1 MVDFN
6 DLFQMNASLE
16 VFSGLVIAILLVT
29 YLFQKGNRDKMFKWF
44 SIILVLDVLMMA
56 FDAPI
61 WILLSNPASFKVTA
75 VKILT
80 FLSDSMSC
88 LMLVAYAFCLTEY
101 INKYKKT
108 SKTLAYVIS
117 VVSAIIIVLCFVNTF
132 NDMFITYDANGVDRD
147 GHLSGLYKVMFAIP
161 QVLNLIFI
169 LANTKEIGVGKTMLL
184 ALFCAAPL
192 IAAPMQLFW
201 EVTPVYIATTF
212 SLILCYSLFVNEQI
226 QKSAEKDKELL
237 KKEIELIESKNAI
250 FLSQIQPHF
259 LYNSLTSIYSLC
271 ESDPEKAKLAIVDFS
286 KYLRANLDSLKQK
299 DLITFN
305 EELNHIKAYLRLE
318 KLRYDDD
325 LNIVYEIN
333 VSDFLLPVLTVQ
345 PLVENAINH
354 GICNTKE
361 GGIINIKTNETED
374 YYEIKVIDNGAGFC
388 ENELYDPNR
397 SHTGIDNVRSRL
409 KNMCNGTLEIASI
422 IGVGTTAII
431 KIPKGE

>member
-1 MVDFN
+1 
-6 DLFQMNASLE
+6 
-16 VFSGLVIAILLVT
+16 
-29 YLFQKGNRDKMFKWF
+29 MFKWF
-44 SIILVLDVLMMA
+44 SVILILDVIMM
-56 FDAPI
+56 FVDAPI
-61 WILLSNPASFKVTA
+61 WILLSKPSPSKVPAIKA
-75 VKILT
+75 LT
-80 FLSDSMSC
+80 FLSDMMSA
-88 LMLVAYAFCLTEY
+88 LVMVAYAFCLTEY

-108 SKTLAYVIS
+108 TKAVAYTVS
-117 VVSAIIIVLCFVNTF
+117 VVCAGIIILCFVSIF
-132 NDMFITYDANGVDRD
+132 NNMFITYDTNGVDHE
-147 GHLSGLYKVMFAIP
+147 GSLVLLYSLM
-161 QVLNLIFI
+161 FI
-169 LANTKEIGVGKTMLL
+169 LPQIINLAFIFANIKYIGTGKTLLL
-184 ALFCAAPL
+184 AVFCALPL
-192 IAAPMQLFW
+192 IANSLQFIW
-201 EVTPVYIATTF
+201 VVTPVYIATSF
-212 SLILCYSLFVNEQI
+212 SLILVYSLFVNEQI
-226 QKSAEKDKELL
+226 QISAQKDKELL

-299 DLITFN
+299 DLISFD

-325 LNIVYEIN
+325 LNIVYDIKVN
-333 VSDFLLPVLTVQ
+333 DFLLPVLTVQ

-354 GICNTKE
+354 GICNTKQ
-361 GGIINIKTNETED
+361 GGIIQIKTSETED
-374 YYEIKVIDNGAGFC
+374 YYEIKVIDNGAGFN

-422 IGVGTTAII
+422 MGVGTTAII